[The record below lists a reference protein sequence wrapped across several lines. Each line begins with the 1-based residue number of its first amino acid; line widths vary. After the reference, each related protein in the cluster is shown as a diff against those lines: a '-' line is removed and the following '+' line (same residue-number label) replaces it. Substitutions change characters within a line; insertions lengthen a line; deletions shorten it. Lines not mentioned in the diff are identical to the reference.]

1 MPDYNNGKIY
11 KIVCNLTKECYV
23 GSTTQPLSK
32 RLTQHVTEYNRCLLG
47 KSVATSSFPILER
60 GNYDIVLLEEVKC
73 DNKEQLHK
81 EERKH
86 IEANV
91 CVNHNIP
98 TRTKYEYAK
107 VNKDKIIKYK
117 NDYREANKDSV
128 AEYQRNY
135 RKVNKERGKEYQKSY
150 IQVNK
155 VYLVD
160 YHKKYH
166 EANKDEI
173 NKRRREANAN
183 KKSKLII

>member
-32 RLTQHVTEYNRCLLG
+32 RL
-47 KSVATSSFPILER
+47 ATHIQDYKKHLRNAYPFISSFSILER

-91 CVNHNIP
+91 CINRNMP
-98 TRTKYEYAK
+98 LRTWKERRTLNQEKNDKYMTQWRNENKEHIKACRKDYNEAHKEHRKEYVK
-107 VNKDKIIKYK
+107 RYLSQKTEEQITKDKEKK
-117 NDYREANKDSV
+117 
-128 AEYQRNY
+128 
-135 RKVNKERGKEYQKSY
+135 KEYDKQ
-150 IQVNK
+150 
-155 VYLVD
+155 
-160 YHKKYH
+160 
-166 EANKDEI
+166 
-173 NKRRREANAN
+173 RRAN
-183 KKSKLII
+183 KKSKVIV